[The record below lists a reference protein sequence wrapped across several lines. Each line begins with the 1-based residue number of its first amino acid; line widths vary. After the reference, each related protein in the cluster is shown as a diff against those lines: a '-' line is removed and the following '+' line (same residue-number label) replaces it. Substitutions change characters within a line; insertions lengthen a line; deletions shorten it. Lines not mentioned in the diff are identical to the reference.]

1 MNKDYCLKKILSN
14 LVISFI
20 FSGFFFGCAGT
31 DKENKELFFDKW
43 KAIADK
49 SEGYSPAPV
58 KSIAEQKGTVLE
70 DSFKKKITE
79 QLPEKPLPTQ
89 KLTLEMHDVEI
100 AVLLKTL
107 ARSVNQNIIISESVK
122 GTAYISIK
130 DTSWDQVFKGVLNAN
145 GLSYEWEGDIIR
157 IITTDDINQSL
168 KLMKAKHNIAAGK
181 QEYELKMGILRS
193 RVKMAEPLQTWIYHV
208 KYTDTETLRDNLKE
222 FLKST
227 HAGSGG
233 AGTGFEVGS
242 FPDGTLGSDSRIR
255 AASSDLRGAILV
267 DPHTNSLIIQVGRSE
282 LKKIRAMVLELDKP
296 TLQVLIQAHIV
307 EANSSTA
314 LELGIEWGGLYR
326 GSVGGQ
332 NWITPGANST
342 GITDSKLSAGI
353 DPTAGMA
360 VNFPADLSGGKGL
373 TLGFI
378 SESIGKHILTAQL
391 SALEEDGKLNILS
404 SPSITTLDNQKA
416 IIESGRDIPYQTVEN
431 DDVQIEWKKAV
442 IRLEVTPYI
451 IDGKTLKMKI
461 FTNKDEVDF
470 SYEVA
475 GNPLV
480 ITKRAETNV
489 VLFDGQTTVIGGLS
503 KEKVEDGEAGVPF
516 LKNIPFFGYLFKN
529 KSKNNE
535 KEELLIFITPYILKE
550 KI

>member
-1 MNKDYCLKKILSN
+1 MNKHCVSKKILSN
-14 LVISFI
+14 LVIFFI
-20 FSGFFFGCAGT
+20 FPVLFAGCAGT
-31 DKENKELFFDKW
+31 GNKKNELFFDRW
-43 KAIADK
+43 RAIADK
-49 SEGYSPAPV
+49 SEGYSPTPSESV
-58 KSIAEQKGTVLE
+58 DEQKGIIIE
-70 DSFKKKITE
+70 DSLKEKLASDKVFAE
-79 QLPEKPLPTQ
+79 QVPEKSFPTE
-89 KLTLEMHDVEI
+89 KITLEMHDVGI

-122 GTAYISIK
+122 GKAYISIK
-130 DTSWDQVFKGVLNAN
+130 DTPWDQVFKGVLNAN

-168 KLMKAKHNIAAGK
+168 SLMEAEQKMAAGK
-181 QEYELKMGILRS
+181 QEHELKMEILRS
-193 RVKMAEPLQTWIYHV
+193 KARMAEPLQTWIYHV
-208 KYTDTETLRDNLKE
+208 KYADTEILRDNMEE
-222 FLKST
+222 FLKSS
-227 HAGSGG
+227 HAGGTESLNDSGERG
-233 AGTGFEVGS
+233 KA
-242 FPDGTLGSDSRIR
+242 DS
-255 AASSDLRGAILV
+255 ALRGAIFV
-267 DPHTNSLIIQVGRSE
+267 DTHTNSLVIQAVQSE
-282 LKKIRAMVLELDKP
+282 LARMRAMVLEIDKP

-307 EANSSTA
+307 EANSKTA

-326 GSVGGQ
+326 SSGNGQ

-342 GITDSKLSAGI
+342 GIKDATIGEQL
-353 DPTAGMA
+353 DPSAGMA
-360 VNFPADLSGGKGL
+360 ANFPADLSGGKGL

-391 SALEEDGKLNILS
+391 SALEEEGKLNILS

-416 IIESGRDIPYQTVEN
+416 IIESGSDIPYPTVED

-461 FTNKDEVDF
+461 LTNKDEPDF
-470 SYEVA
+470 TRTVL

-480 ITKRAETNV
+480 ITKKAETNV

-503 KEKVEDGEAGVPF
+503 KENVADGEAGVPF
-516 LKNIPFFGYLFKN
+516 LKDIPFIGYLFKS
-529 KSKNNE
+529 KSKRNE

-550 KI
+550 KL